1 MKIEKF
7 HDFFCGTINI
17 SPNLTLVQVIR
28 PIAKHTIH
36 WIWSI
41 LEVKMNMLPQKNMK
55 KMKKWKITI
64 FCA

>member
-1 MKIEKF
+1 MKIENF

-17 SPNLTLVQVIR
+17 LPNLTLVQVIL

-41 LEVKMNMLPQKNMK
+41 LEVKMNMLPEK
-55 KMKKWKITI
+55 KYEK
-64 FCA
+64 